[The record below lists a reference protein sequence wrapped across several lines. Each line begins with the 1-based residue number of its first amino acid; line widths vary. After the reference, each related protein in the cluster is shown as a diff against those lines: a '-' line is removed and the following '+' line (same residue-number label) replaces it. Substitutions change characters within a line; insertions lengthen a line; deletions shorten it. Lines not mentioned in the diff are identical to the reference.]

1 MTDENPLTPPPPP
14 GMPPAPP
21 GMPPAP
27 PGMPPAPPGMP
38 PAPPGMPP
46 APSGMPPA
54 PPGMPPA
61 PPGMPA
67 APPEMPPAPMGM
79 PPAPPSM
86 PGAPPEMPP
95 APPEMP
101 PAPMGMPPAPPSMP
115 PAPPE
120 MPPAPPEMPPAPPE
134 MPLSPPGLDLLSPV
148 VEEEIAEE
156 EIAEE
161 EVTEDESEDE
171 SEDEPAVD
179 PLGALAP
186 PGMPPAPPADPLAA
200 LAPPVPAEMPPAP
213 PGMPPAPP
221 ADPLAA
227 LSPPVEETDIAIVD
241 PLAPVAPV
249 GDDFVA
255 AGAKIRKSAEIDD
268 VPGDKLEGS
277 LHETEKS
284 TLNAAGE
291 VVKQDVKGV
300 LTVRNPSSTDRI
312 YDIDVMLNNTT
323 NTNLAGD
330 HIQVDELD
338 SRKEFSTKYKVKNS
352 RMLILRE
359 RLDTNPD
366 RDQERSLSIAK
377 GGEGGPL
384 SLELEVENVCG
395 VALNDVIVTRDVPEQ
410 ITLIATGG
418 SVLEDGILSWDIGH
432 LGAGETQ
439 VLSLT
444 GTVNVEGV
452 KPVKAGIARAEYKAD
467 ATLSTLTFRELDA
480 FCRGFAYINSM
491 ESERPDNWECK
502 TIFENRSS
510 FTVDLVKLQ
519 VRMKGSE
526 DLLFDI
532 RDVSEDVLPDSR
544 WESDTVTVE
553 SNGKP
558 DFTWDL
564 GYTVLPRANQ
574 SAEGKLE
581 LEPSTF
587 EVLDSTLEKSY
598 SKLILPSYRRNELT
612 ATLKMTNNGSSMINL
627 MRITDDIPGVFEAL
641 AVEDISVKVGGAD
654 LAEDQYKAE
663 VSAGITIEKELRSP
677 DGPGHTLTM
686 TIGTRGP
693 INLGAGKTLT
703 ITYPLVAPDPS
714 PGNEAV
720 AGPAR
725 CEFSAER
732 FGPVC
737 ARDAV
742 EAPILR
748 VRHHR
753 RNFSA
758 GKSVMP
764 MGGKGRYEVL
774 VLFEN
779 NGDTPLQDVIIN
791 DVLPSNFE
799 IKDWSVRGNGRKERD
814 DVSMNSIEAPE
825 GASATSW
832 IIPQVG
838 KGERIELSF
847 EIKGTGEVDAETLN
861 QFHGVTFGDEVE
873 DDDDQAPPIVEEIS
887 EEGDDDSSD
896 EPGDGYKW
904 REDVLVR
911 IMEENGID
919 ASLRDDFVRHAV
931 NFDDDNNMYLKKV
944 ELENAAMAWDNS
956 TSEEEEVAEEEVAEE
971 EVAEEEVAEEEVAKK
986 LLKKKLLK
994 KKLLKKKLLK
1004 KKLLKKRFPMKLK
1017 KQKLA

>member
-1 MTDENPLTPPPPP
+1 MSDENPLTQPTLP
-14 GMPPAPP
+14 
-21 GMPPAP
+21 
-27 PGMPPAPPGMP
+27 
-38 PAPPGMPP
+38 
-46 APSGMPPA
+46 GMPPA

-67 APPEMPPAPMGM
+67 APPEMPPAPPGM
-79 PPAPPSM
+79 PPAPP
-86 PGAPPEMPP
+86 GMPP

-101 PAPMGMPPAPPSMP
+101 PAPPGMPAAPPEMPPAPPGMPPAPPGMPPAPPEMPPAPPGMPPAPPGMPAAPPEMPPALPGMP

-120 MPPAPPEMPPAPPE
+120 MPPAPPEMPSSSAA
-134 MPLSPPGLDLLSPV
+134 LDL
-148 VEEEIAEE
+148 
-156 EIAEE
+156 
-161 EVTEDESEDE
+161 
-171 SEDEPAVD
+171 
-179 PLGALAP
+179 LAP
-186 PGMPPAPPADPLAA
+186 PGMPPAPP
-200 LAPPVPAEMPPAP
+200 EMPPSSAALDLLAP

-221 ADPLAA
+221 EMPPSSAALDLLAPPVEDETPETDPLAALAPPADPLGALSPPAADPLAA
-227 LSPPVEETDIAIVD
+227 LSPPSHDVEEADIPVVD
-241 PLAPVAPV
+241 PLAPVVPV

-255 AGAKIRKSAEIDD
+255 AGAKIRKSAEIDV

-277 LHETEKS
+277 LHESEKS
-284 TLNAAGE
+284 TLNASGE

-395 VALNDVIVTRDVPEQ
+395 VALYDIVVTREVPSQ
-410 ITLIATGG
+410 IALIATGG
-418 SVLEDGILSWDIGH
+418 STLEDSVLTWDVGH
-432 LGAGETQ
+432 LAAGETQ
-439 VLSLT
+439 LLSLS
-444 GTVNVEGV
+444 GTISVEGI
-452 KPVKAGIARAEYKAD
+452 KPVKAGVAKAEYKAN
-467 ATLSTLTFRELDA
+467 ATLSTLSFRELDA

-526 DLLFDI
+526 ELLFDI

-544 WESDTVTVE
+544 WESDMVTVE

-564 GYTVLPRANQ
+564 GYTVLPRA
-574 SAEGKLE
+574 SHTAEGKLE

-587 EVLDSTLEKSY
+587 EILDSGLEKSY
-598 SKLILPSYRRNELT
+598 SKLILPSYRRNEVT
-612 ATLKMTNNGSSMINL
+612 ATIKITNNGSAMINL
-627 MRITDDIPGVFEAL
+627 MRIIDDIPGVFDAL
-641 AVEDISVKVGGAD
+641 SIEDISVKVGGVD

-663 VSAGITIEKELRSP
+663 VSSGITIEKEMRSP

-693 INLGAGKTLT
+693 INLGPGKSLT

-720 AGPAR
+720 AGPVR
-725 CEFSAER
+725 CEFSSER
-732 FGPVC
+732 YGPVGT
-737 ARDAV
+737 RDATEV
-742 EAPILR
+742 PIIR
-748 VRHHR
+748 VRHNR

-799 IKDWSVRGNGRKERD
+799 INDWSVRGAGLKVRD
-814 DVSMNSIEAPE
+814 DVIMDSKEAPE
-825 GASATSW
+825 GALATSW
-832 IIPQVG
+832 TIPQVA
-838 KGERIELSF
+838 KNERVELSF
-847 EIKGTGEVDAETLN
+847 EIKGKGEVDAETLN

-873 DDDDQAPPIVEEIS
+873 DDEGSVVSVVEETS
-887 EEGDDDSSD
+887 EETPEEVTEESDGEVNDDSSD
-896 EPGDGYKW
+896 EPGAGYKW

-911 IMEENGID
+911 IMEEHGIA
-919 ASLRDDFVRHAV
+919 AS
-931 NFDDDNNMYLKKV
+931 
-944 ELENAAMAWDNS
+944 
-956 TSEEEEVAEEEVAEE
+956 
-971 EVAEEEVAEEEVAKK
+971 
-986 LLKKKLLK
+986 
-994 KKLLKKKLLK
+994 
-1004 KKLLKKRFPMKLK
+1004 
-1017 KQKLA
+1017 